1 MSSPTAAPLVLVV
14 EDDPVTRRLV
24 CRALHDLGCETVL
37 EAEDGLK
44 AQGLLRQHPEVDLV
58 LTDIL
63 MPGLDGMELL
73 RWGREHAPETM
84 WIILSGLDTF
94 DSAVEAIRLGAFDFL
109 AKPPRVAELDV
120 SVRNALERR

>member
-1 MSSPTAAPLVLVV
+1 LVV
-14 EDDPVTRRLV
+14 EDDPVTRLLV
-24 CRALHDLGCETVL
+24 CRALQNLGCREVL
-37 EAEDGLK
+37 QARDGLEGQ
-44 AQGLLRQHPEVDLV
+44 ALLQEHSDIELV

-73 RWGREHAPETM
+73 RWGRENAPETI

-109 AKPPRVAELDV
+109 
-120 SVRNALERR
+120 